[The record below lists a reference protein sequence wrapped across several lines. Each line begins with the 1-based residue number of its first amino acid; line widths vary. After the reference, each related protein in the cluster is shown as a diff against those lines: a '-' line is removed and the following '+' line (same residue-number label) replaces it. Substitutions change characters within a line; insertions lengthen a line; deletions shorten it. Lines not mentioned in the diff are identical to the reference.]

1 MHGRMLRPVFVVPI
15 LVALAVTLTA
25 SRPAAVGAETPALK
39 SISSRLDGTVSTV
52 LIESSEPVAYR
63 TSQPDPL
70 TVLVDLR
77 NVNAA
82 ALDGKPAAGMLA
94 PVTGVAVE
102 TATAPD
108 GSPVARVRLHLDRA
122 VTPRVRSSRNTILVE
137 LDRTSATGATAALG
151 ASAFLKAPSAVKA
164 EANPPALRPA
174 APAAENR
181 SATSPAAGVSG
192 VERRAAATQ
201 LRSVRYAKVENGYSV
216 TLSGNGPL
224 TAANVDE
231 AKDLPPRVL
240 LDFRGVASG
249 SAPAVTNVKNE
260 DIDKVR
266 VATNSHDPL
275 VTRVVI
281 DLARKL
287 PFTVEQVGD
296 DLRVMFSRAV
306 ASVASVASAAG
317 ATSAASAHEPV
328 TPVELPEEKPV
339 VVANE
344 ERLAASPV
352 VAATVAPSALAA
364 PVAPTSVTPVAAVP
378 PVAPAPPVAAAA
390 RIAPVAQVAPTT
402 VIAPERISQTPL
414 PVPMPASL
422 VAATMQAPNSLQQNQ
437 NTNGQRQFSGDPV
450 TLDFQ
455 GADLR
460 AVLRTFAE
468 ISNGLNI
475 VIDPSIQGTVDV
487 SLHDVPWDQALDIIL
502 RANKL
507 GYTVDGNIVRIVPL
521 TVLATEQEERRKLTE
536 AQALAGE
543 LRTVTVPVS
552 YAKAADLVP
561 VITRS
566 TLSARGDVQVD
577 ARTNTL
583 IIRDLGDRL
592 QSASDLVLKL
602 DRPQPQVEIEARIVQ
617 LNRNSARELGI
628 QWGFNGKVDP
638 SVGTSTGLAFPSSG
652 NLAAGTGGVNNAA
665 PSAVSLALGSINGA
679 MNLDVTLRALE
690 SVGKGRILSTP
701 RVATQNNVEAEITQ
715 GSQIPIQVVS
725 NNTVTVQFKDAALTL
740 RVTPQITASNT
751 VIMRIF
757 VEKAAPNYTQTTPA
771 QPIPSIDT
779 QRAVTTVLMD
789 DGETTVIGGIYTRQE
804 NEVEDRTPFLHRVP
818 LLGWL
823 FKTESRLD
831 NSDEL
836 LIFIT
841 PRIAK

>member
-1 MHGRMLRPVFVVPI
+1 
-15 LVALAVTLTA
+15 
-25 SRPAAVGAETPALK
+25 LK
-39 SISSRLDGTVSTV
+39 SISSRLDGAVSTV
-52 LIESSEPVAYR
+52 LIEASEPVAYL

-82 ALDGKPAAGMLA
+82 SLDGKAIADLLA
-94 PVTGVAVE
+94 PVKAVGVE
-102 TATAPD
+102 RATAPD
-108 GSPVARVRLHLDRA
+108 GSPVARVRVRLDRA
-122 VTPRVRSSRNTILVE
+122 SKHRVRSSRNTILVE
-137 LDRTSATGATAALG
+137 FSGASAAAAALG
-151 ASAFLKAPSAVKA
+151 ASRASGTSGAKAVMPEILKAAAVAKTA
-164 EANPPALRPA
+164 EETA
-174 APAAENR
+174 APIAEK
-181 SATSPAAGVSG
+181 
-192 VERRAAATQ
+192 RAATTQ
-201 LRSVRYAKVENGYSV
+201 LRSVRFAKVDNGYSI
-216 TLSGNGPL
+216 TLTGDGPL
-224 TAANVDE
+224 VASAVEE
-231 AKDLPPRVL
+231 AKELPARVL
-240 LDFRGVASG
+240 LDLHNVSAGT
-249 SAPAVTNVKNE
+249 APAITNVKN
-260 DIDKVR
+260 DAIDRIR
-266 VATNSHDPL
+266 VATNSREPL
-275 VTRVVI
+275 ITRVVI

-287 PFTVEQVGD
+287 PYTVEQIGN
-296 DLRVMFSRAV
+296 DLRVLFKRAV
-306 ASVASVASAAG
+306 DSAAAAVTPASAIKPAA
-317 ATSAASAHEPV
+317 ATAIEEPV
-328 TPVELPEEKPV
+328 AKAPVMEPPITPEILPTPETLPTP
-339 VVANE
+339 AT
-344 ERLAASPV
+344 PV
-352 VAATVAPSALAA
+352 VAPAPVAEKPAMVAAAVVPVVTPPPPAAPVMAAPALAPPAPVVA
-364 PVAPTSVTPVAAVP
+364 PVAPLNV
-378 PVAPAPPVAAAA
+378 
-390 RIAPVAQVAPTT
+390 
-402 VIAPERISQTPL
+402 SQAPL
-414 PVPMPASL
+414 PVPTPANVL
-422 VAATMQAPNSLQQNQ
+422 AAAQAQTTPTSPLQQTQ
-437 NTNGQRQFSGDPV
+437 NAQGQRQFTGDPV

-507 GYTVDGNIVRIVPL
+507 GYTVDGTIVRIVPL
-521 TVLATEQEERRKLTE
+521 TVLAQENEDRRKLTE
-536 AQALAGE
+536 AQALAGT
-543 LRTVTVPVS
+543 LRTLTVPVS

-566 TLSARGDVQVD
+566 TLSSRGDVQVD
-577 ARTNTL
+577 SRTNTL
-583 IIRDLGDRL
+583 IIRDLPDRL
-592 QSASDLVLKL
+592 TDAAELVRTL

-617 LNRNSARELGI
+617 LNRNSARDLGI
-628 QWGFNGKVDP
+628 QWGFNGRVDP
-638 SVGTSTGLAFPSSG
+638 ALGTSTGLAFPSSG
-652 NLAAGTGGVNNAA
+652 NLTAGTGGVDASN

-679 MNLDVTLRALE
+679 LNLDVSLRALE
-690 SVGKGRILSTP
+690 SDGKGRILSTP

-789 DGETTVIGGIYTRQE
+789 DGETTVIGGIYTREESQ
-804 NEVEDRTPFLHRVP
+804 VDVRTPFLHRVP

-823 FKTESRLD
+823 FKTERRLD
-831 NSDEL
+831 DNDEL